1 MQRLQTSL
9 NFTLDAD
16 LLFVQLVLYKSI
28 STWMKSQ
35 ISATAA
41 AQLFLNNTSY
51 RTNVLKLYPSHFT
64 MCVFGDHSDHVT
76 VVKTMAT
83 IYETSKIL
91 LLFGH
96 NISLMKRCGQFH
108 KIFFEK
114 IATKQVNASGSTV
127 TINES
132 MSLFHKYA

>member
-1 MQRLQTSL
+1 ME
-9 NFTLDAD
+9 
-16 LLFVQLVLYKSI
+16 
-28 STWMKSQ
+28 SQ

-41 AQLFLNNTSY
+41 AQLFLNHTSY

-83 IYETSKIL
+83 TYETSTIL

-96 NISLMKRCGQFH
+96 NINLMKRCEQFH

-114 IATKQVNASGSTV
+114 ILTKQVNASGSTV

-132 MSLFHKYA
+132 MSPFHKYA